1 MPAENIFSVST
12 DIDLTQVA
20 LIEPFSIGLY
30 AVSTLA
36 KVGAGE
42 IVSVQG
48 CGGIGL
54 VTILAAKLSGAAR
67 IIAFDRVPDR
77 LEAAR
82 KLGADEVVN
91 VASTSPS
98 ASVKLFTEG
107 YDVDAAFECSGSLD
121 AIEEI
126 VCLPRRGGRVVF
138 IGSPEEE
145 RMSFSPD
152 VPRRKELVLHFCR
165 RTNNMV
171 GRAITLLESGR
182 VNLAP
187 LATHTYAPEEAMG
200 AFEQAIA
207 CRDGIIRG
215 ILAF

>member
-1 MPAENIFSVST
+1 MALAPSRAHTASENLFGVST
-12 DIDLTQVA
+12 EIDFTEVA

-30 AVSTLA
+30 AVSILG
-36 KVGAGE
+36 KVGAGD
-42 IVSVQG
+42 VRSVQG

-77 LEAAR
+77 LEAAK

-91 VASTSPS
+91 VASASPS
-98 ASVKLFTEG
+98 ASVKVFTEDYG
-107 YDVDAAFECSGSLD
+107 VDVAFECSGSLN

-126 VCLPRRGGRVVF
+126 VSLPRRGGRVVF

-152 VPRRKELVLHFCR
+152 VPRRKELILYFCR

-171 GRAITLLESGR
+171 GRAITCWRLDAPTSASGH
-182 VNLAP
+182 
-187 LATHTYAPEEAMG
+187 THLRT
-200 AFEQAIA
+200 
-207 CRDGIIRG
+207 
-215 ILAF
+215 